1 MKKIFILLLTLTV
14 VAVVG
19 CVSLKQQ
26 YHDTAEDVIELINK
40 GETEKLS
47 EMTQTPFILD
57 GEIII
62 LKNDM
67 ASFWQNIVKA
77 DFKIK
82 DPTVIEASPANEET
96 YKHFAGTMEV
106 ETYFKKYLSDKG
118 HVIVIETDRF
128 MLLLLMDK
136 TKKGKI
142 RIIGF
147 KGPDAI

>member
-77 DFKIK
+77 DFKIEG
-82 DPTVIEASPANEET
+82 PTVIEASPANEET
-96 YKHFAGTMEV
+96 YKRFAGTMEV